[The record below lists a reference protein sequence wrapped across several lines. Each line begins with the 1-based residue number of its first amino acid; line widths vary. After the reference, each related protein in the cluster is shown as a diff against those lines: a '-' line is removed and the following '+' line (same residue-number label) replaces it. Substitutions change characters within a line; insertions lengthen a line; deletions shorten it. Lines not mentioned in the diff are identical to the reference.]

1 MAVAKVEC
9 PECGKELK
17 PAKPLTPGKKVRCP
31 KCNAVFTVPGT
42 PEDEAPARQEA
53 ISKAAPSAKKAAP
66 AKPQVAPPAE
76 PKKPSLDDDD
86 DGGGGTYSFLK
97 EPGEE
102 EGEDED
108 EKTPKINYVPDL
120 EVKDPR
126 GPATL
131 ALALPSNLLMLWG
144 ALMVVGCLASM
155 AVATWPFMFTE
166 DGTAVTPLQARKEF
180 AKKHPPKQK
189 EGEKQQVKRENSE
202 QADPEVK
209 LEDLT
214 EKPDG
219 GERAV
224 YEELKDDDVTFR
236 IWWAILSVL
245 VLILGAF
252 IAFSSVKMQ
261 NLESYR
267 WSMACCIMGMVTIIG
282 AFPGILGMTQ
292 LKRDEIKAA
301 FEYVPE

>member
-9 PECGKELK
+9 PECGKVLK

-31 KCNAVFTVPGT
+31 KCNAVFTVPGA
-42 PEDEAPARQEA
+42 PEEEAPERQEA
-53 ISKAAPSAKKAAP
+53 IRKAAPAAKKAAP
-66 AKPQVAPPAE
+66 AKPNAASPSE
-76 PKKPSLDDDD
+76 PKKPLLDEDDE
-86 DGGGGTYSFLK
+86 GGTYSFVK

-102 EGEDED
+102 EDED
-108 EKTPKINYVPDL
+108 EEEKKPKINYVPDL

-144 ALMVVGCLASM
+144 ALMVVGCLGSLAT
-155 AVATWPFMFTE
+155 ATWPFMFTE
-166 DGTAVTPLQARKEF
+166 DGTAVTPLEARKKYE
-180 AKKHPPKQK
+180 KDHPPKDK
-189 EGEKQQVKRENSE
+189 KQQQGKKSE
-202 QADPEVK
+202 EADPEVK
-209 LEDLT
+209 LEDLKD
-214 EKPDG
+214 KPDG

-224 YEELKDDDVTFR
+224 YDELKEDDIIFR

-261 NLESYR
+261 NLESHR
-267 WSMACCIMGMVTIIG
+267 WSMACAIMGMVTIIG
-282 AFPGILGMTQ
+282 AFPGILAMTQ